1 MPMYPSSPE
10 LSQIRPRLEAVFPDR
25 LRGVL
30 LFGSVARRE
39 ADPESDVDLLI
50 LLDGPIRLGPD
61 LRTIVQ
67 ALYPLQLDS
76 DRPIH
81 ALPVA
86 ADDFAAGLY
95 ALYRNAK
102 AEGVFL

>member
-1 MPMYPSSPE
+1 MFVSSPE
-10 LSQIRPRLEAVFPDR
+10 LAQIRPRLEAAFPDR

-39 ADPESDVDLLI
+39 ADAESDVDLLI
-50 LLDGPIRLGPD
+50 LLDGPIRLGQD

-67 ALYPLQLDS
+67 ALYPLQLS
-76 DRPIH
+76 YDRPIH

-86 ADDFAAGLY
+86 ADAFAAGQY
-95 ALYRNAK
+95 ALYRNAR